1 MREFL
6 RKGSE
11 VAVQK
16 TGHECLDHRQTNDR
30 AAVGR
35 VVRQLAIERLAD
47 RLHLLST
54 ANDDHAAAGRR
65 ESAVDPIEQP
75 SFEALLESQNSP
87 TDGGLVDAE
96 RLGRRHHGLMLGE
109 DQDVA

>member
-1 MREFL
+1 MRKLL
-6 RKGSE
+6 RKVGK

-30 AAVGR
+30 APVR
-35 VVRQLAIERLAD
+35 RIVRQLAIERLAD

-54 ANDDHAAAGRR
+54 ANDDHAAAGRCK
-65 ESAVDPIEQP
+65 SAVDPIKQP
-75 SFEALLESQNSP
+75 SLETLLESQNSSA
-87 TDGGLVDAE
+87 DGGLVDAE
-96 RLGRRHHGLMLGE
+96 RLGRRNHGLMLGE